1 MFGFFGFFGYG
12 CAFLKDLMFYVF
24 GDIGFLGTVAQFRV
38 GHTSERSREP
48 LPDYVDPL
56 GLSPGPPG
64 LFCTLLRCLLD
75 PLPLKGPRLTSRWS
89 TQAKFTAQ
97 GSKVSAA
104 DALADTQHLKAY
116 EHQACASP
124 GSTDSSVSVSRREML
139 EFR

>member
-1 MFGFFGFFGYG
+1 MIGFFGFFGYS

-97 GSKVSAA
+97 ESKVSAA
-104 DALADTQHLKAY
+104 DALADTQHLKA
-116 EHQACASP
+116 
-124 GSTDSSVSVSRREML
+124 
-139 EFR
+139 